1 MLKSKVNQVLTKPTK
16 NARLIALEIWMIIFY
31 NHKKLEEVINNSFDF
46 NKLDKRDR
54 SFVYLILT
62 TSMRRHKQAQD
73 IYNQYAKFGIKNK
86 NRYLNGILT
95 IATIQ
100 LIWLQIAPYA
110 VLNDAVNHAKKYG
123 GENQSKLVNGLLRSM
138 LSNKD
143 QWLKLMPE
151 EINNLPEWL
160 LKSWSFSYGKKN
172 VEEIV
177 KIAMTTPPIDII
189 ISKKI
194 NKKDK
199 EELLSL
205 GEEIL
210 PNVIRCK
217 INDSVEKLPGYA
229 NGTWW
234 IQDVASQIPCNLL
247 LSKLD
252 QYFKKDLWN
261 LKVLDMCCAPGGKT
275 AQLLD
280 AKFNVTCIEK
290 SRSRSKIFL
299 DNMKRLK
306 FSPELCIANA
316 EDYKPNFK
324 PDVILIDAPC
334 SGTGTIRKNPDIFL
348 RPAPVNFDNLILSQ
362 DKILKNAAKILNKN
376 GLILYVTC
384 SLQKIEGERRIE
396 KFLSEQ
402 KMFSTLPF
410 KPHDYPLI
418 ENCITKEGFIRI
430 LPNYFNFSANN
441 DINGS
446 DGFFISLLKMD

>member
-247 LSKLD
+247 LS
-252 QYFKKDLWN
+252 
-261 LKVLDMCCAPGGKT
+261 
-275 AQLLD
+275 
-280 AKFNVTCIEK
+280 
-290 SRSRSKIFL
+290 
-299 DNMKRLK
+299 
-306 FSPELCIANA
+306 
-316 EDYKPNFK
+316 
-324 PDVILIDAPC
+324 
-334 SGTGTIRKNPDIFL
+334 
-348 RPAPVNFDNLILSQ
+348 
-362 DKILKNAAKILNKN
+362 
-376 GLILYVTC
+376 
-384 SLQKIEGERRIE
+384 
-396 KFLSEQ
+396 
-402 KMFSTLPF
+402 
-410 KPHDYPLI
+410 
-418 ENCITKEGFIRI
+418 
-430 LPNYFNFSANN
+430 
-441 DINGS
+441 
-446 DGFFISLLKMD
+446 